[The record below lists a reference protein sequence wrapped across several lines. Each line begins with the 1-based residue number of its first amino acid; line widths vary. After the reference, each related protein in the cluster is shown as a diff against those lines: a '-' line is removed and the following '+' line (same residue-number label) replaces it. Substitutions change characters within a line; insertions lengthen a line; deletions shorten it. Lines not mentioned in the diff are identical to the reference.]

1 MALFAV
7 ILLFVLH
14 WSMRPAASECTDGF
28 KVISVNNASSCDKTH
43 TTCLNGSVACC
54 TLEGALQA
62 GVPPCSRV
70 VVDTN
75 QTFNGNVVVNGSHD
89 LVLQQN
95 GSTLITVSC
104 SGNLSFTNCQNVNIS
119 GIQFQ
124 TCSLTF
130 LDCVNVS
137 VTGASFSSGPAV
149 GLALIDV
156 SGSATI
162 STTQFIDHGNQQKPA
177 VGLLIHK
184 QLAAKPGKFQI
195 SNCTFSSNTNADVS
209 NIDDEVLDRAV
220 YKSCTGYYG
229 GRGGG
234 LVILVD
240 GSGGNVIELVKNV
253 FKNNTGCIGGGAY
266 VSISGNASSAD
277 ANVLNIA
284 NVTFE
289 SNFAYKLGG
298 GLYLDDGDNSSTVN
312 TALQIVITRTIFDQN
327 NATNAAGLAYKS
339 IGELPFPT
347 NYTVQLSEC
356 NFTNNTA
363 NDTGGAFGFY
373 RSSSDYDIDD
383 KPITVQ
389 MENCLVQD
397 NSIYHRFTGRSIVLG
412 IGVIYTE
419 GVNIAFSGTTP
430 GTHIEHNYGTA
441 ILASSAWVAMNGSVD
456 ITNNRGIRGG
466 AVYLVGSSR
475 FVVGKGLNLKFSD
488 NYAQLYGGAVFHSY
502 PALGVGQD
510 RYCIFEYNQKS
521 IINPADWLANI
532 SFTNN
537 TAGISGNAIFFS
549 SPASCFVSNTSNE
562 VSTYHFVGIEP
573 QVTSSPIRLEFTSD
587 NCSAANPTVMLGELM
602 KLKVIAYDIFNNSV
616 NAPMMVSLACKDQP
630 DEQCPYTLAGTTLVQ
645 VNASDTN
652 TTNKMTTNLERTTF
666 FIKGPEPSNDRVTLM
681 WQTLENGPVSL
692 AFLDVNIRQCR
703 FGYVYS
709 DMDQRCVCF
718 NSPHVY
724 CDEASYTS
732 CVEEGYWFGEV
743 NNDSTYI
750 AVPCPFGN
758 CNYTGGCPTDSC
770 AGKPFFC
777 TLYDEDLDALCY
789 GNRSGILCSQCKHN
803 ANFAFDAIQCNTS
816 DQLTALW
823 SILLVLVFWLALCVA
838 LLVIVRLDFHI
849 GSGQLYCFL
858 FFFTVLQY
866 FVGGTFPFIELYHIE
881 LVVTGF
887 IQLNP
892 KFFGLIPSISF
903 PPDFNMW
910 FNVLSYVH
918 PLFLGC
924 VIMLLVCCARKY
936 HLPFLHERRG
946 INAICILLYL
956 SFFSLSQTSLSF
968 IAPITFSENITR
980 ASIEPKIGYF
990 KVDHRD
996 KDTIIFLTFTIIAI
1010 LVQVTLVIPF
1020 LCLLIFSPLMIRF
1033 SIFDKLVQRLKPI
1046 IDEFQACYK
1055 DNCRPFAG
1063 FYLTWRQIIFF
1074 IGLIEDNFVTI
1085 YLLQISSIIMLLVL
1099 AIFQPYK
1106 KQWLNAL
1113 DALFVTD
1120 LILLSIL
1127 HGSTANKVFATNSL
1141 AFFKKVIVTCLVLFP
1156 LVYFILLCLSPIAK
1170 RAYSFIFRKKQ
1181 KQLHDFTE
1189 HTADEREP
1197 ILFEQSGRY
1206 TNKSESITGSV
1217 DAPVNVQP
1225 TTTVVGISSTASYQN
1240 SETT

>member
-1 MALFAV
+1 M
-7 ILLFVLH
+7 
-14 WSMRPAASECTDGF
+14 
-28 KVISVNNASSCDKTH
+28 ISVNNAGSSCDKTD
-43 TTCLNGSVACC
+43 TKCLNGSVACC

-70 VVDTN
+70 VVETN
-75 QTFNGNVVVNGSHD
+75 QTFNGSVVVNGSHD

-95 GSTLITVSC
+95 GSALITVSC
-104 SGNLSFTNCQNVNIS
+104 NGNLSFTNCQNVNIS
-119 GIQFQ
+119 GMQFQ

-130 LDCVNVS
+130 LDCVKVS

-149 GLALIDV
+149 GLALVNV
-156 SGSATI
+156 SGSAFI
-162 STTQFIDHGNQQKPA
+162 SSTQFVDHGHHRKPA

-184 QLAAKPGKFQI
+184 QSAAKPGKFQI
-195 SNCTFSSNTNADVS
+195 SNCTFSSNTNADAS
-209 NIDDEVLDRAV
+209 NIDGERLDRAV
-220 YKSCTGYYG
+220 YKSCTGHYG

-234 LVILVD
+234 LVILVE
-240 GSGGNVIELVKNV
+240 GSGGNVIELVKAV

-266 VSISGNASSAD
+266 VSISGSTGPAD

-284 NVTFE
+284 DVTFE

-298 GLYLDDGDNSSTVN
+298 GLYLDDGDNSSTFN
-312 TALQIVITRTIFDQN
+312 TAFQIVITRTIFDQN

-339 IGELPFPT
+339 IGELPFST

-356 NFTNNTA
+356 SFTNNTA
-363 NDTGGAFGFY
+363 YDTGGAFGFY
-373 RSSSDYDIDD
+373 RSSLAYDSDD

-397 NSIYHRFTGRSIVLG
+397 NYHRFTGPSIILG
-412 IGVIYTE
+412 IGVIFTE

-430 GTHIEHNYGTA
+430 GTHIKNNYGTA

-456 ITNNRGIRGG
+456 ITSNTGIRGG
-466 AVYLVGSSR
+466 AVHLVGSSR
-475 FVVGKGLNLKFSD
+475 FVVRNGLNLKFSD
-488 NYAQLYGGAVFHSY
+488 NHAQLYGGAVFHSY

-510 RYCIFEYNQKS
+510 RYCIFEYDQKS
-521 IINPADWLANI
+521 ITNPAKWLANI

-549 SPASCFVSNTSNE
+549 SPASCFVSNSQPPSNE
-562 VSTYHFVGIEP
+562 TSTYHFVGIEP
-573 QVTSSPIRLEFTSD
+573 QVTSSPVRLEFTSD
-587 NCSAANPTVMLGELM
+587 NCSAVNPTVMLGESM
-602 KLKVIAYDIFNNSV
+602 KLKVTAYDIFNNSV
-616 NAPMMVSLACKDQP
+616 NAPVMVSLACKDQP
-630 DEQCPYTLAGTTLVQ
+630 DEQCPYTLAGTTLV
-645 VNASDTN
+645 
-652 TTNKMTTNLERTTF
+652 TTNLERTTF
-666 FIKGPEPSNDRVTLM
+666 FIKGPEPSNDQVTLV

-703 FGYVYS
+703 FGYVYN
-709 DMDQRCVCF
+709 DMDQKCVCF
-718 NSPHVY
+718 NSPHVH
-724 CDEASYTS
+724 CDETSYTS

-743 NNDSTYI
+743 NNDSMYVV
-750 AVPCPFGN
+750 VPCPFGN
-758 CNYTGGCPTDSC
+758 CNYTGGCPTNNC
-770 AGKPFFC
+770 AGMPSFC
-777 TLYDEDLDALCY
+777 TLYNKDRDALCY
-789 GNRSGILCSQCKHN
+789 GNRSGILCSQCKNN
-803 ANFAFDAIQCNTS
+803 ANFAFDAIQCSTS
-816 DQLTALW
+816 DPLTGLW
-823 SILLVLVFWLALCVA
+823 SILLFLVFWFALCVA

-903 PPDFNMW
+903 PPDFNKW
-910 FNVLSYVH
+910 FIVLSYVH

-924 VIMLLVCCARKY
+924 VIMFLVCCARKY
-936 HLPFLHERRG
+936 HLPFLQERRG

-968 IAPITFSENITR
+968 IAPVIFPENIIR

-990 KVDHRD
+990 KVDHHDRD
-996 KDTIIFLTFTIIAI
+996 TVIFLAFAIIAI

-1033 SIFDKLVQRLKPI
+1033 SVFGKLMQCLKPI

-1055 DNCRPFAG
+1055 DNYCRSFAG
-1063 FYLTWRQIIFF
+1063 FYLAWRQIIFL

-1106 KQWLNAL
+1106 KQRLNVL

-1127 HGSTANKVFATNSL
+1127 HGSTANKVFATKSL
-1141 AFFKKVIVTCLVLFP
+1141 AIFKKVIVTCLVLFP

-1170 RAYSFIFRKKQ
+1170 RAYTFIFRKKQ
-1181 KQLHDFTE
+1181 EQLHAFTE
-1189 HTADEREP
+1189 HTEEEREP
-1197 ILFEQSGRY
+1197 LLFEQSGRY
-1206 TNKSESITGSV
+1206 TNKSENITESV

-1225 TTTVVGISSTASYQN
+1225 TTTVVGISTTTSYKN
-1240 SETT
+1240 SETIN